1 MKVNGCVRL
10 LLPVLLLV
18 LLLLLGGA
26 AAVMAQEE
34 PTATDEP
41 TAAETV
47 TFETNTPVVTE
58 VQATEEVTATEEP
71 TAAPPTVD
79 PTDEVIV
86 IPTDEPT
93 PEPTPI
99 PPSTPT
105 DEAIVVAQQTFN
117 GWLLIV
123 GATVILAAGF
133 LFLRVITIIV
143 NAMND
148 SVPTKVFV
156 QTVANFGNEVAN
168 LRHNFLVSLDEA
180 AKMSDNPF
188 DETLTSVM
196 RNLSRQQQQEFIDA
210 MRAKGIVL
218 PDLPPEPTATAQSG

>member
-1 MKVNGCVRL
+1 MNFRGFANQFVIL
-10 LLPVLLLV
+10 LVVLV
-18 LLLLLGGA
+18 LLLPGV
-26 AAVMAQEE
+26 VMAQEE
-34 PTATDEP
+34 PAPTDEP

-47 TFETNTPVVTE
+47 TFETNTP
-58 VQATEEVTATEEP
+58 QPEEVEPTATEEA
-71 TAAPPTVD
+71 TTVPPTVD

-180 AKMSDNPF
+180 AKISDNPF